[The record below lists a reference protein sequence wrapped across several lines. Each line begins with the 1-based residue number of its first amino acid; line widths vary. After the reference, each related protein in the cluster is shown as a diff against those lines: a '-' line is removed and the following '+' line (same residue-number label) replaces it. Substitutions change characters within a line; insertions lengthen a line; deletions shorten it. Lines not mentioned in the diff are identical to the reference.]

1 MGSELPS
8 EPVPHQYLIFKRL
21 QTMKPKINQNTKK
34 TALRNELRAR
44 RRQLS
49 ESDRLSLDASINQFL
64 AKYIAEH
71 RPATIAAFWPFD
83 GEPNLLPT
91 LAATDQHG
99 TQIALPVIKQS
110 PSGPSLVF
118 AQWTSATVMEK
129 NHYGIPEPCGS
140 PEILLFNIDLLLL
153 PLVGWD
159 ESGNRL
165 GMGAGFY
172 DRALTPLNQ
181 CEVPVRTG
189 VAYQLQR
196 VPKIPDE
203 PWDIRLHMLLSE
215 TGWFTCPS
223 RE

>member
-1 MGSELPS
+1 MGSELAG
-8 EPVPHQYLIFKRL
+8 EPIPHQSLIFKRL
-21 QTMKPKINQNTKK
+21 QTMKPKISQLTNKSD
-34 TALRNELRAR
+34 LRDELRAR
-44 RRQLS
+44 RRQLD
-49 ESDRLSLDASINQFL
+49 ESDRLSLDASINHFL

-91 LAATDQHG
+91 LAATDQLE
-99 TQIALPVIKQS
+99 TQIALPVIRQS

-129 NHYGIPEPCGS
+129 NLYGIPEPCGS

-159 ESGNRL
+159 ESGSRL

-172 DRALTPLNQ
+172 DRALAPLSQ

-196 VPKIPDE
+196 VSKIPDE

-223 RE
+223 R

>member
-1 MGSELPS
+1 MGSELAG
-8 EPVPHQYLIFKRL
+8 EPIPHQSLIFKRL
-21 QTMKPKINQNTKK
+21 QTMKPKISQLTNKSD
-34 TALRNELRAR
+34 LRDELRAR
-44 RRQLS
+44 RRQLD
-49 ESDRLSLDASINQFL
+49 ESDRLSLDASINHFL

-91 LAATDQHG
+91 LAATDQLE
-99 TQIALPVIKQS
+99 TQIALPVIRQS
-110 PSGPSLVF
+110 QSGPSLVF

-129 NHYGIPEPCGS
+129 NLYGIPEPCGS

-159 ESGNRL
+159 ESGSRL

-172 DRALTPLNQ
+172 DRALAPLSQ

-196 VPKIPDE
+196 VSKIPDE

-223 RE
+223 R

>member
-1 MGSELPS
+1 MGSELAG
-8 EPVPHQYLIFKRL
+8 EPIPHQSLIFKRL
-21 QTMKPKINQNTKK
+21 QTMKPTISQLTKK
-34 TALRNELRAR
+34 SDLRDELRAR
-44 RRQLS
+44 RRQLD
-49 ESDRLSLDASINQFL
+49 ESDRLSLDASINHFL

-91 LAATDQHG
+91 LAATNQLE
-99 TQIALPVIKQS
+99 TQIALPVIRQS
-110 PSGPSLVF
+110 PSGLSLVF

-129 NHYGIPEPCGS
+129 NLYGIPEPCGS

-159 ESGNRL
+159 ESGSRL

-172 DRALTPLNQ
+172 DRALAPLSQ

-196 VPKIPDE
+196 VSKIPDE

-215 TGWFTCPS
+215 TGWFTCPP
-223 RE
+223 R